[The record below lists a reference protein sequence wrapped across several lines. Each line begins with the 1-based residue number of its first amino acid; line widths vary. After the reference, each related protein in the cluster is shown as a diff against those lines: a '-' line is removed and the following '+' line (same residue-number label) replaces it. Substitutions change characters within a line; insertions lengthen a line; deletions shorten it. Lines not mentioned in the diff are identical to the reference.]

1 MTSGFEYIKQT
12 YQLQLM
18 PFLKRTLWVHGGKEG
33 VYSLDYD
40 GKDFRCTWHDQ
51 YERFCRLANAI
62 RALGMDSG
70 EKVGCLAWNNH
81 RSGELSFTVPLMGLV
96 FHPINV
102 RYGRE
107 HLVHTINKS
116 RDKIIFVD
124 EDVIPLLEEI
134 SDNLETVRSYVV
146 MTASDRLPK
155 TKFSPVYSYDEILA
169 HASNMYTFPDD
180 IPENVLSVLCYTGGT
195 TGLPKGVGW
204 SPRSIILSCMAQSG
218 VDQDDIGEEDTVLI
232 PTNLFHANAQN
243 FGWATLISGGKIVW
257 PGSHPSLATILSLIE
272 KEKVTYLLGA
282 STLLGL
288 LIQECEKGDY
298 DLSSLRKVRSGATAP
313 TQAVM
318 EWLNK
323 NGIKFSMA
331 YGMAETPTNL
341 AKVVSGRKHMQG
353 WSKEIYIEK
362 ATQQGYPIPGL
373 EVRVVNT
380 ETGQDVSWNGKD
392 IGEVIARGWGIIE
405 EYYCEPDTNRDLFK
419 DGWLHTGDLA
429 VIEEDGYIRLVDRMK
444 DIIKSGGEWIS
455 SVDLENAIMDNV
467 AVRQAVVFGIPDP
480 KWEERPVAAVILKD
494 HYRTVTTKDD
504 IRKPLLSR
512 FPSWWV
518 PDQVIFVDE
527 LPVTGTMKVMKMV
540 LRERW
545 REGKLSRNA
554 G

>member
-1 MTSGFEYIKQT
+1 MQSGFEYVRQT

-18 PFLKRTLWVHGGKEG
+18 PFLKRTLWAHGNKEG
-33 VYSLDYD
+33 IYSLDYN
-40 GKDFRCTWHDQ
+40 GRDFRCTWFDE
-51 YERFCRLANAI
+51 YDRFCRLANALKV
-62 RALGMDSG
+62 LGMELG

-102 RYGRE
+102 RYGKE

-116 RDKIIFVD
+116 RDKVMFVD
-124 EDVIPLLEEI
+124 EDVIPLVEGIIHHL
-134 SDNLETVRSYVV
+134 DTVRSYVV
-146 MTASDRLPK
+146 MGPSDRLPQ
-155 TKFSPVYSYDEILA
+155 TKLSPVYSYEKILSQ
-169 HASNMYTFPDD
+169 ASRSYNFPDD
-180 IPENVLSVLCYTGGT
+180 IPENVLAVLCYTGGT

-204 SPRSIILSCMAQSG
+204 SPRSIVLSCMGQSG
-218 VDQDDIGEEDTVLI
+218 VDQDEVGEEDTVLI

-243 FGWATLISGGKIVW
+243 FGWATMMVGGKIVW
-257 PGSHPSLATILSLIE
+257 PGSHPSLATLLNLIE

-288 LIQECEKGDY
+288 LMQECEKGRY
-298 DLSSLRKVRSGATAP
+298 GLSSLKKVRSGATAP

-323 NGIKFSMA
+323 MGIKFSMA
-331 YGMAETPTNL
+331 YGMAETPGNL
-341 AKVVSGRKHMQG
+341 AKVVSGRKHMKG
-353 WSKEIYIEK
+353 WSKEKYIEK
-362 ATQQGYPIPGL
+362 VTEQGYPVPGV
-373 EVRVVNT
+373 EIRVVNA
-380 ETGQDVSWNGKD
+380 ETGNDVSWNGKD
-392 IGEVIARGWGIIE
+392 IGEVIARGPGVIE
-405 EYYCEPDTNRDLFK
+405 EYYNEPETIQELFK

-429 VIEEDGYIRLVDRMK
+429 VIEDDGYIRLVDRIK

-455 SVDLENAIMDNV
+455 SMDLENAIMDNS

-494 HYRTVTTKDD
+494 QYKTITKKED
-504 IRKPLLSR
+504 ITNPLLSR

-540 LRERW
+540 LRDMW
-545 REGKLSRNA
+545 KQGKL
-554 G
+554 